1 MNIVEKDIEQGKL
14 VVIDGRFDAMTSID
28 VQKKILSLLDAG
40 NKTVIIDFQDVSFL
54 SSAGLC
60 SLLIVSK
67 RAKEIGSFVCLIKTS
82 PQVDETLE
90 TTGFNS
96 FIRTYKDLD
105 SVINTI
111 NH

>member
-1 MNIVEKDIEQGKL
+1 MEIIEKDIEQGKM
-14 VVIDGRFDAMTSID
+14 VAIDGRFDAMTSID
-28 VQKKILSLLDAG
+28 VQKRILSLLDSG
-40 NKTVIIDFQDVSFL
+40 NKTIILDFQKVSFL

-60 SLLIVSK
+60 ALLIASK
-67 RAKEIGSFVCLIKTS
+67 RAKEIGSLVALIHTS

-105 SVINTI
+105 SALDTI